1 MKKLYFLTNVYNH
14 SIYFIKLEIMPT
26 YQSAEEKLLDSII
39 ASILDEND
47 RNHWWVL
54 SYEEA
59 RMIAKNYQDL
69 WRWTMMVKYRIVI
82 GMLGQVGEKQ
92 IWIWNIAVD
101 TNTITEEQRNELLW
115 KALLIMMIHYRSSFI
130 KLMKQWRKDPEEYI
144 KQYERHN

>member
-1 MKKLYFLTNVYNH
+1 M
-14 SIYFIKLEIMPT
+14 ST

-39 ASILDEND
+39 ASILEEDD
-47 RNHWWVL
+47 RETWWVL

-69 WRWTMMVKYRIVI
+69 WRGTMMVKYRTVI
-82 GMLGQVGEKQ
+82 GMLGQIGEKQ
-92 IWIWNIAVD
+92 ASAWNI
-101 TNTITEEQRNELLW
+101 TIDSDVIPEKQRNDVIG
-115 KALLIMMIHYRSSFI
+115 KALLIMMVHYRNSFI